1 MLWFFS
7 LVILILTIFGY
18 KKHLKWTCATSNNT
32 IVALILWLKYVWRS
46 WFFMKLQV
54 LDLQLYSKNSFA
66 NVLLFLLLLL
76 VLLLLLFTLF
86 LQLSLFLLLRKCSLL
101 FFFNKSQNN
110 KPCVDII
117 RYHTTMI
124 CEHDLTKLN
133 EKLAKLLRLFA
144 S

>member
-1 MLWFFS
+1 
-7 LVILILTIFGY
+7 
-18 KKHLKWTCATSNNT
+18 
-32 IVALILWLKYVWRS
+32 
-46 WFFMKLQV
+46 MKLQV

-133 EKLAKLLRLFA
+133 EKLAKLFAFVCIIVFNTMMFRVILFIIKLFA
-144 S
+144 GKYILFFM